1 MARLTLRTAA
11 AIAAGLLVATG
22 AVMAAWEPI
31 TRKTYITVVDNQGQ
45 AVPGLTAADFT
56 LKEGGKDREIAS
68 LEPARAKM
76 RIALAIEE
84 GLTPTGG
91 ARQGLG
97 DFITKMAPTAEMSL
111 VVVGLANR
119 LVVPYTSDPNV
130 LFKAINDLPLNQP
143 RQTSHVAEGVGD
155 LARAFVKERHERPV
169 IVMIAL
175 DSQASSS
182 EQPQNIL
189 NILKDSN
196 AQLHVVSVEAGGLG
210 GSAAQMMEASA
221 TGQILGDG
229 PKQSGGRQWPI
240 TALTAIPKAMLSI
253 ANDLSNQY
261 LLTYTLPDGVKP
273 SDRLQVATKKRG
285 VTLRSS
291 TRISDK

>member
-1 MARLTLRTAA
+1 
-11 AIAAGLLVATG
+11 V
-22 AVMAAWEPI
+22 

-45 AVPGLTAADFT
+45 AVPGLIAADFT
-56 LKEGGKDREIAS
+56 VKEGGKDREVAS

-111 VVVGLANR
+111 VVVGLSNR

-130 LFKAINDLPLNQP
+130 LFKAINSLPLNQP
-143 RQTSHVAEGVGD
+143 RQTSHVAEGIGE
-155 LARAFVKERHERPV
+155 LARAFAKDRHERPV

-196 AQLHVVSVEAGGLG
+196 AQLHVVSIEAGGLG

-229 PKQSGGRQWPI
+229 PKQSGGRQWPVN
-240 TALTAIPKAMLSI
+240 ALTAVPKAMLSI

-285 VTLRSS
+285 VTLRAS